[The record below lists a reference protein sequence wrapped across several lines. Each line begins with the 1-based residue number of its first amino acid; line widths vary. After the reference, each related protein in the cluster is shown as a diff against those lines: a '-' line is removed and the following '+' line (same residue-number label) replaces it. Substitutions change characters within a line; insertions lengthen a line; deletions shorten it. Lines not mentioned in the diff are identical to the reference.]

1 MKHQAV
7 DRLTSFRC
15 LSFAV
20 ILCGTNWVAIRN
32 VLQSSPPLFFTG
44 VCLLGGAIAVG
55 VVRLCVEYPLQSGCE
70 GNGRLVALALLRM
83 AGGLGLAFVGLQ
95 YFDVGTSALIF
106 YTMPL
111 SLVAIEW
118 TIDRQMQSLLD
129 LVALTCGML
138 GLGMLASGTVPVET
152 PYDILGLALLSMA
165 AFSWALGT
173 WIHKRAPS
181 DINVWNRTVFQ
192 LATAGG
198 IVIVASLLLERRL
211 DWTLLPILA
220 WPIALNLIVVTGLAF
235 VAWYRAL
242 SRISSQIAS
251 QSLVLIPVVALVAAA
266 VLQRDTPITC
276 VVVAWVLMIV
286 GVAFAVW
293 QRSRAPLAVSTM
305 SRAWKPAIVSEHHME
320 PRDVRSDTCLS
331 PDEDRRRG
339 CSFGFVHRRAEP
351 VYRSGNS
358 CGAAGASRARS
369 AGLRDRPGIPCQA
382 HKA

>member
-1 MKHQAV
+1 V
-7 DRLTSFRC
+7 
-15 LSFAV
+15 
-20 ILCGTNWVAIRN
+20 NWLAIKN

-44 VCLLGGAIAVG
+44 ICLLGGAIAIG
-55 VVRLCVEYPLQSGCE
+55 AVRLCVGDPRQRSCE
-70 GNGRLVALALLRM
+70 GKGRRVAVGLLQM
-83 AGGLGLAFVGLQ
+83 AGALGLGLVGLQ
-95 YFDVGTSALIF
+95 YLDVGTSALIF

-111 SLVAIEW
+111 WLVTIEW

-129 LVALTCGML
+129 VLALTCGML
-138 GLGMLASGTVPVET
+138 GLGMLASGTIPVAT
-152 PYDILGLALLSMA
+152 SHGILGLALLSMA

-173 WIHKRAPS
+173 WIHKRTPG
-181 DINVWNRTVFQ
+181 DIDVWNRTVFQ

-198 IVIVASLLLERRL
+198 VVIVASLLLERRL
-211 DWTLLPILA
+211 DWTELPILA
-220 WPIALNLIVVTGLAF
+220 WPIAFNLIVATGLAF

-266 VLQRDTPITC
+266 VLQRETSTTS
-276 VVVAWVLMIV
+276 VVVACVLMSV
-286 GVAFAVW
+286 GVTVAIW
-293 QRSRAPLAVSTM
+293 RSRAPIPVSTV
-305 SRAWKPAIVSEHHME
+305 SRALKPAIGREYHME
-320 PRDVRSDTCLS
+320 PGDAGYDASLS

-339 CSFGFVHRRAEP
+339 RPGGLDDRRAEP

-369 AGLRDRPGIPCQA
+369 ARLRDRPGIPSQP